1 MKRHWL
7 AVAAAAWPLLMAA
20 GSAHA
25 QSPTQSNC
33 ETLRA
38 QIETKIAA
46 SGVTNFSVV
55 TVDAAATASGQVVG
69 SCELGTKKIVYQREG
84 GAASPPPSATS
95 APASRSEPI
104 LTECKD
110 GSVSMGGSCRP

>member
-7 AVAAAAWPLLMAA
+7 AVAAAWPLLVAA

-25 QSPTQSNC
+25 QSPSNC

-38 QIETKIAA
+38 QIEAKIAA

-84 GAASPPPSATS
+84 GAASPAPASPS
-95 APASRSEPI
+95 APAPRGEPM

-110 GSVSMGGSCRP
+110 GSVSMGGSCKP

>member
-1 MKRHWL
+1 MKLRLL
-7 AVAAAAWPLLMAA
+7 AVAAAASTLLAVV

-25 QSPTQSNC
+25 QSNC

-38 QIETKIAA
+38 EIEAKIAA

-69 SCELGTKKIVYQREG
+69 SCDLGTKKIVYQREG
-84 GAASPPPSATS
+84 GAASPAAPASTS
-95 APASRSEPI
+95 APAPRGEPM

-110 GSVSMGGSCRP
+110 GSVSMGGSCKP